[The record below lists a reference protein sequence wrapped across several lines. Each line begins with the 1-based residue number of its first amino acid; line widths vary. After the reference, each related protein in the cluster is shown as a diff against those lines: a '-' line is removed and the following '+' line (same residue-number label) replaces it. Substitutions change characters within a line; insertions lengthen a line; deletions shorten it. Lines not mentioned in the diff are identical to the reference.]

1 MKHTLVVQKMLSMKY
16 VLLLTTLFT
25 YNQIILPSHHAQPNT
40 TQPTPPTYQ
49 ELLKQHAH
57 HSFEQKIKNLTEE
70 VNKLKA
76 ANTRMEELYNQKS
89 WWKFSMRNVKCFFW
103 GTSVG
108 AALTVF
114 AGYKYFQEKG
124 NLDFSMNLKFF
135 KP

>member
-1 MKHTLVVQKMLSMKY
+1 MKYTLVVQKMLSMKY

-25 YNQIILPSHHAQPNT
+25 YNQIILPSHHAQPNP
-40 TQPTPPTYQ
+40 TQPTPRTY
-49 ELLKQHAH
+49 EGLSTQHAH
-57 HSFEQKIKNLTEE
+57 LVFEQKIKDLREE
-70 VNKLKA
+70 VDKLKA
-76 ANTRMEELYNQKS
+76 ANIKMEGLYNQKS

-124 NLDFSMNLKFF
+124 NLEFSMNLKFL